1 MMAVD
6 GSYKV
11 EVDSP
16 MGKQAGTLT
25 LKTDGDAL
33 SGTFAGAM
41 GTQSFDSGTVS
52 GDDVAWS
59 IQVSGPMGQIKLDF
73 KGTVSG
79 DDISGQVQLGS
90 YGSAS
95 FKGTRT

>member
-1 MMAVD
+1 MAVD
-6 GSYKV
+6 GTYSV
-11 EVDSP
+11 EVESP

-25 LKTDGDAL
+25 LKSDGDAL
-33 SGTFAGAM
+33 SGSFSGAM
-41 GTQSFDSGTVS
+41 GTQSFDGGTVS

-59 IQVSGPMGQIKLDF
+59 ITVSGPMGQMKLDF

-90 YGSAS
+90 YGSAP
-95 FKGTRT
+95 FKGTRS